1 VPYGARRFSPLC
13 QQKKNPNKT
22 VDLPIYRVSKKI
34 NQNKLNTAGTVSP
47 RAIPSQ
53 QAEDPATILQDWRT

>member
-1 VPYGARRFSPLC
+1 MAPVDSLLSVS
-13 QQKKNPNKT
+13 QKKKPT

>member
-1 VPYGARRFSPLC
+1 
-13 QQKKNPNKT
+13 
-22 VDLPIYRVSKKI
+22 VSKKI